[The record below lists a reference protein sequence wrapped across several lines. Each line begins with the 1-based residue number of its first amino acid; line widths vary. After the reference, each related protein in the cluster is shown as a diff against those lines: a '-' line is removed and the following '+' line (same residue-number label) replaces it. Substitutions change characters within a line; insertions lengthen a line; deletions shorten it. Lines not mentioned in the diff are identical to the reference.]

1 MNENKSCTCP
11 FCNNT
16 IPADTTANE
25 HLTTIILSIYKE
37 IQAKAEYEDCTDN
50 PIPCP
55 RCGHTRMSPKIT
67 RNALSRHAD
76 IQICDTC
83 GTDEAICIATD
94 IVMPLSSWWI
104 TKAVSAATADEPKQ
118 ENQPAQEIKPNQTTK
133 PRRDNRPKQTGEP
146 KQANKR
152 KRISKS
158 KSNTKGQPL
167 E

>member
-16 IPADTTANE
+16 IPADTTTDE
-25 HLTTIILSIYKE
+25 HFTKIILSIYKE
-37 IQAKAEYEDCTDN
+37 IQAKAEYEDCADN

-67 RNALSRHAD
+67 RNALSRNAD
-76 IQICDTC
+76 IQICDIC
-83 GTDEAICIATD
+83 GTDEAICIAAD
-94 IVMPLSSWWI
+94 IVPPLSSWWI
-104 TKAVSAATADEPKQ
+104 TKAVLAADESKQ

-133 PRRDNRPKQTGEP
+133 PRRENRSKQVSDP

-152 KRISKS
+152 KRIRNS
-158 KSNTKGQPL
+158 KSNTKGQPP